1 MSAEKGA
8 DRPPADEGRAA
19 RAKWTL
25 VGITLALTAAVVFY
39 RLTHKVGLSQTGA
52 FFVGLPAILAI
63 SVALSP
69 RARTL
74 KGTTF
79 KAVTFG
85 LLLSGVLL
93 GEGFVCVVMAA
104 PLFYLVALPIA
115 GAVQRSRDRGTPP
128 GRVYALVV
136 VPVAL
141 FSLEGAFDATT
152 LPVANRVA
160 ATSTVPARP
169 DQVEAALASVPV
181 FHEPLPAFLHQARF
195 PRPVGAE
202 GSGLEIGAT
211 RRIMFSSAMGIAPL
225 DLRVVERGPNMVA
238 FTVDVDR
245 TPIAGW
251 MALRRATVTWSA
263 EGRGGTKVRW
273 EMEFDRALSPAFY
286 FAPLE
291 RYAARLAAGYLI
303 DTVATP
309 RDHTVATPRG

>member
-1 MSAEKGA
+1 MTA
-8 DRPPADEGRAA
+8 DADAGRTAPDEGRAA
-19 RAKWTL
+19 RARWTL

-39 RLTHKVGLSQTGA
+39 RLTHRVGLSQTGA

-63 SVALSP
+63 TVALSP
-69 RARTL
+69 RAKTL
-74 KGTTF
+74 TGMTF

-93 GEGFVCVVMAA
+93 GEGFVCIVMAA

-115 GAVQRSRDRGTPP
+115 SAVQRARDRGSRP
-128 GRVYALVV
+128 GRAYALVV
-136 VPVAL
+136 APVVL
-141 FSLEGAFDATT
+141 LSLEGVFDATT

-160 ATSTVPARP
+160 ATATVHAGPAE
-169 DQVEAALASVPV
+169 VEAALASVPA
-181 FHEPLPAFLHQARF
+181 FDEPLPAFLHQTRF

-202 GSGLEIGAT
+202 GSGLEVGAT
-211 RRIMFSSAMGIAPL
+211 RRIMFSSPMGLAPL

-238 FTVDVDR
+238 FNVDADR

-251 MALRRATVTWSA
+251 MALRRATITWSGA
-263 EGRGGTKVRW
+263 SQSSTRVRW
-273 EMEFDRALSPAFY
+273 ELEFDRALSPAFY

-309 RDHTVATPRG
+309 HG